1 MSLPT
6 DPGRLTKEAAPV
18 FAALGDST
26 RLGLLARLQDGQSH
40 AIVELTEGT
49 GLSRQAISK
58 HLNILQDAG
67 LVRQQRVGRE
77 SRYLFHPKG
86 IERARTYLETASAQW
101 DAAITRLKVFAEQDM
116 D

>member
-1 MSLPT
+1 MSWPTEPVLPSE
-6 DPGRLTKEAAPV
+6 EAVPV
-18 FAALGDST
+18 FAALGDKT
-26 RLGLLARLQDGQSH
+26 RLGLLSRLQDGQTH

-58 HLNILQDAG
+58 HLTILQDAD

-77 SRYLFHPKG
+77 RRYLFHPKG

-101 DAAITRLKVFAEQDM
+101 DAAITRLKVFAEQDI

>member
-6 DPGRLTKEAAPV
+6 DVAQLRKTAPV
-18 FAALGDST
+18 FAALGDPT
-26 RLGLLARLQDGQSH
+26 RLSLLARLQDGEAL
-40 AIVELTEGT
+40 AIVDLTEGT

-58 HLNILQDAG
+58 HLAILHNAG

-77 SRYLFHPKG
+77 SRYLFHTKG

-101 DAAITRLKVFAEQDM
+101 DTTIARLKMFTEQDSE
-116 D
+116 

>member
-6 DPGRLTKEAAPV
+6 DPAQLQETAPV

-26 RLGLLARLQDGQSH
+26 RLALLARLQDGRAH
-40 AIVELTEGT
+40 AIVDLTEGS

-58 HLNILQDAG
+58 HLNVLQAAG

-77 SRYLFHPKG
+77 RRYLFHPKG

-101 DAAITRLKVFAEQDM
+101 DAAITRLKLFAEQDI